1 VLGFGGWINHAT
13 LVNILEVSKG
23 GLVKEAMDRTLD
35 VDELLVQRA
44 GASRA
49 ADASSIGAVV
59 RDLLILE
66 ELGYVEDDDFAGGL
80 G

>member
-1 VLGFGGWINHAT
+1 VF
-13 LVNILEVSKG
+13 EG

-66 ELGYVEDDDFAGGL
+66 ELGYVEDDDFAGRL
-80 G
+80 GQGESTARPGRAGDDSCL